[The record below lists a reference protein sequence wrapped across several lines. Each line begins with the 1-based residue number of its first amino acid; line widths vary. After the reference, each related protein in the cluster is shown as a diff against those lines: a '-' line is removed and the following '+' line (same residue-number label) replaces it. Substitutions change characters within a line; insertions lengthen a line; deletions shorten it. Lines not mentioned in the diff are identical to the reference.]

1 MKIAENPRIN
11 MLTYRHLLIKYH
23 LASGGA
29 EFGPVADESF
39 DNKEA
44 PMDVGNHSHPAALE

>member
-1 MKIAENPRIN
+1 

-23 LASGGA
+23 LTTGRA

>member
-1 MKIAENPRIN
+1 

-23 LASGGA
+23 LATWGA

-39 DNKEA
+39 DNRKA
-44 PMDVGNHSHPAALE
+44 PMDVGIHSHPAASE